1 VKKKIKI
8 SKNIYLRLLNIHDI
22 NENYFNWFKDSEI
35 KNYIEFH
42 RFKSLKQLKKYFL
55 EIKKK
60 KYLLFY
66 GIFYK
71 NLHIGNI
78 KFENIYDNSDKAGFG
93 ILIGNKKFRNKG
105 YGKIIISFALEY
117 IINKYKIK
125 EFIISANEKNLLAKK
140 LYQNLGFVVFKKKDN
155 KIHFKLKTLYSKFI
169 LGSANFNNTY
179 GINNSNLQKFQIK
192 KIFKI
197 LKRHN
202 IEFIDTAINYGNS
215 EKIIGRY
222 AYKNL
227 KIISKFPSIS
237 NNISVEKNINK
248 MILNSLSNTRQNR
261 LYAYLFHE
269 PKDIFSKNGK
279 KIINH
284 LKKFKKNK
292 KINKIGVSV
301 YNKNELN
308 RILKIF
314 TPDLVQLPV
323 SLINQNFIKKNYL
336 KKLKK
341 KNIELHARSIF
352 LQGLLLKKNIKHLNN
367 RFCNIDNKLRIA
379 DNFCKKI
386 KIKRL
391 NLMLNFVSNINEID
405 KIVVGADNSKDL
417 REIFKS
423 FKILQKT
430 KNLSQFSLKNEKITD
445 PRNWK

>member
-1 VKKKIKI
+1 
-8 SKNIYLRLLNIHDI
+8 
-22 NENYFNWFKDSEI
+22 
-35 KNYIEFH
+35 
-42 RFKSLKQLKKYFL
+42 
-55 EIKKK
+55 
-60 KYLLFY
+60 
-66 GIFYK
+66 
-71 NLHIGNI
+71 
-78 KFENIYDNSDKAGFG
+78 
-93 ILIGNKKFRNKG
+93 
-105 YGKIIISFALEY
+105 
-117 IINKYKIK
+117 
-125 EFIISANEKNLLAKK
+125 
-140 LYQNLGFVVFKKKDN
+140 
-155 KIHFKLKTLYSKFI
+155 KTLYSKFI

-179 GINNSNLQKFQIK
+179 GINHSTLQKFQIK
-192 KIFKI
+192 RVFKI

-237 NNISVEKNINK
+237 DNISIEKNINK

-308 RILKIF
+308 RVLKIF
-314 TPDLVQLPV
+314 TPDLVQMPV

-367 RFCNIDNKLRIA
+367 RFYNIDNKLRIA

-405 KIVVGADNSKDL
+405 KIVVGADSSKD
-417 REIFKS
+417 
-423 FKILQKT
+423 
-430 KNLSQFSLKNEKITD
+430 
-445 PRNWK
+445 